1 MKFPFAKPCPA
12 DIEKR
17 RIEIL
22 SEMEDFQ
29 RKLLL
34 EMSGVDKLTLQRLR
48 EIMKD
53 YYNIKNNLSSMLAT
67 FETKSSRK
75 IEEYETSLSTVND
88 EFIEAL
94 KNTVNSYIMKDVFN
108 QSVNDAVSTITA
120 AGISEIEDKTEDG
133 IRTLS
138 DFIEQM
144 KEPIKDEIIT
154 LILDALP
161 TAEGGEY

>member
-133 IRTLS
+133 IRALS